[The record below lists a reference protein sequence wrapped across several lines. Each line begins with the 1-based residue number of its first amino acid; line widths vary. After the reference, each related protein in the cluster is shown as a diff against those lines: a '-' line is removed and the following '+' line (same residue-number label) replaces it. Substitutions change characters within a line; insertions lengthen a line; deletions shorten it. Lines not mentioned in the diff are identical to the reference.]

1 MRKNSKGSETVQ
13 SHPNEWISVIPLE
26 QMTNKEYDVLIVG
39 SGAGGGAVLWR
50 LCEQKKK
57 KKKQIGLLEA
67 GDLLLPTHGQNLP
80 TMNIDRLL
88 NNYFPKVATPI
99 GKRLPQYSEATL
111 VFALGGRTLF
121 WSTASPRMPTF
132 EMEKWPVTANE
143 MKFYYVIAEK
153 VMNVTPFFARGSSM
167 QNIMLERL
175 KKNGF
180 PEAID
185 LPMAVNLKGTQQGQI
200 GSDVFFSSIH
210 FLAYALNWRAFD
222 LAVNSR
228 VVQVVID
235 QGRTVGVHVISP
247 DKKSYFIRA
256 KTVVLSTGALETP
269 RILLYSGIQGPAIG
283 HYLTNHSLLRAIG
296 QINRRNFSEELGN
309 LVINIPQ
316 TKQSPFQIQMLGSE
330 KYYAYQPFEEKP
342 FLEEVKIALN
352 TFGKVESRFEN
363 SVYLDP
369 TERDEYGIPQI
380 QVSFSYSERD
390 NMIIQQMAQAKI
402 QATSAMKLSLT
413 SQENRPP
420 ISLMSPGNDYHES
433 GTCRM
438 GDDPLTSATNQ
449 FGQIHG
455 IPGLYVADNSVL
467 PSIGAANPTLT
478 TIALS
483 IRTADYIIRQLG

>member
-1 MRKNSKGSETVQ
+1 MQ

-50 LCEQKKK
+50 LCEQWKN

-200 GSDVFFSSIH
+200 GSDVFLAQSI
-210 FLAYALNWRAFD
+210 F
-222 LAVNSR
+222 
-228 VVQVVID
+228 
-235 QGRTVGVHVISP
+235 
-247 DKKSYFIRA
+247 
-256 KTVVLSTGALETP
+256 
-269 RILLYSGIQGPAIG
+269 
-283 HYLTNHSLLRAIG
+283 
-296 QINRRNFSEELGN
+296 
-309 LVINIPQ
+309 
-316 TKQSPFQIQMLGSE
+316 
-330 KYYAYQPFEEKP
+330 
-342 FLEEVKIALN
+342 
-352 TFGKVESRFEN
+352 
-363 SVYLDP
+363 
-369 TERDEYGIPQI
+369 
-380 QVSFSYSERD
+380 
-390 NMIIQQMAQAKI
+390 
-402 QATSAMKLSLT
+402 
-413 SQENRPP
+413 
-420 ISLMSPGNDYHES
+420 
-433 GTCRM
+433 
-438 GDDPLTSATNQ
+438 
-449 FGQIHG
+449 
-455 IPGLYVADNSVL
+455 
-467 PSIGAANPTLT
+467 
-478 TIALS
+478 
-483 IRTADYIIRQLG
+483 